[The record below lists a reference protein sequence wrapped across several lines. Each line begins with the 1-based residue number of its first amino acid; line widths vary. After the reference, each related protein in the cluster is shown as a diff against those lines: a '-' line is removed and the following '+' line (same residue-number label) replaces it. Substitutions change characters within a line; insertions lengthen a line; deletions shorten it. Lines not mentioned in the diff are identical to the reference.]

1 MKIILKIK
9 EDGQFLPVS
18 NSQIRKDLFA
28 NTIQVSAIIVIFS
41 RVGVIP
47 DLYKII
53 YQLIFKWN

>member
-28 NTIQVSAIIVIFS
+28 NTMQVSAIIVIFS
-41 RVGVIP
+41 RVWVIP

-53 YQLIFKWN
+53 YQLIFK

>member
-9 EDGQFLPVS
+9 EGGHFLPVS

-28 NTIQVSAIIVIFS
+28 NTIQVSPIIVIFS

-47 DLYKII
+47 DLYRII
-53 YQLIFKWN
+53 YQSIFK